1 MDREEREEIPWSA
14 LVAEAESGVDR
25 RWYVVATVVGVLVAT
40 VLGFRL
46 LGGSPQPNPLVI
58 ASEDSTTSSST
69 AAESSVPSAPA
80 VIVAESELIAGGN
93 PATNRVTEL
102 IAEMFVTD
110 YFTNDGADET
120 MRSVVAAV
128 SPGLR
133 PEVEAAR
140 SALEDA
146 SFVEWAKVFAIDP
159 PDDGVTVVRVAY
171 RAIVATADGFDRL
184 PVAAVEVRVASGHGS
199 APSGTGAIVSLPT
212 PINPP

>member
-46 LGGSPQPNPLVI
+46 LGGNPQPTPMAAVVDDPI
-58 ASEDSTTSSST
+58 TSTTVGDPEVT
-69 AAESSVPSAPA
+69 EPGLIVTESDL
-80 VIVAESELIAGGN
+80 VAGDSRGTDRI
-93 PATNRVTEL
+93 TEL

-110 YFTNDGADET
+110 FFTNDGAAET
-120 MRSVVAAV
+120 TRSVVASV

-133 PEVEAAR
+133 EEMEAVR
-140 SALEDA
+140 SAMEDTT
-146 SFVEWAKVFAIDP
+146 FVEWAKVFAIDP
-159 PDDGVTVVRVAY
+159 LDDGVAAVRVAY

-184 PVAAVEVRVASGHGS
+184 PLAAVEVHVASEGGS
-199 APSGTGAIVSLPT
+199 AASGTGAIVSLPT

>member
-14 LVAEAESGVDR
+14 LVAEAETGVDR
-25 RWYVVATVVGVLVAT
+25 RWYVVASVVGVLVAM

-46 LGGSPQPNPLVI
+46 LGGSPQPNPEVI
-58 ASEDSTTSSST
+58 TSEDSATSTS
-69 AAESSVPSAPA
+69 AGNPEAFAPA
-80 VIVAESELIAGGN
+80 VMVAESELIAGGN
-93 PATNRVTEL
+93 PSPDRVAEL
-102 IAEMFVTD
+102 IAEIFVTD
-110 YFTNDGADET
+110 FFTNDGADET

-133 PEVEAAR
+133 SEVEAAR

-146 SFVEWAKVFAIDP
+146 SFVEWAKAFEIDP

-184 PVAAVEVRVASGHGS
+184 PVAAVEVRVASERGS

-212 PINPP
+212 PIDPP